1 MAGPA
6 GIVDQCEEL
15 GVAQITDMERQSIA
29 KLLVASRAGPAR
41 IRYLLTNRIL
51 IAVFDRSQQL
61 AGFDDEMLLAVEKA
75 IDVAPGGWRRAALA
89 RQLRQL
95 ASRREDGRNR
105 FGKCDELYC
114 RVECGCLLAVAF
126 GEIPDL
132 GQRSAHCPHCRMQNR
147 YDALGVDRAG
157 ADHARGENKDEGR
170 PGRPTHPL
178 GFLRYEVGFQ
188 DVITGGDYR
197 RVLGV
202 IPCRRDWNKFD
213 SRPVFQCYPPF
224 T

>member
-75 IDVAPGGWRRAALA
+75 IDVVPGGWRRAALA

-147 YDALGVDRAG
+147 YDALGVDGAG
-157 ADHARGENKDEGR
+157 ADHARGENK
-170 PGRPTHPL
+170 
-178 GFLRYEVGFQ
+178 
-188 DVITGGDYR
+188 
-197 RVLGV
+197 
-202 IPCRRDWNKFD
+202 N
-213 SRPVFQCYPPF
+213 
-224 T
+224 